1 MRTST
6 SKNSSNDTHSS
17 FSRLNL
23 ERKIN
28 KAMQQPPNPN
38 TNTSLSSY
46 TSQKILNLQRF
57 LDNAENTTPLSQ
69 SNNFSLGS
77 APLQESILLDQL
89 LKESQQ
95 ISDCQNVN
103 LLKIELNEAQKTIES
118 LKGLLENEQ
127 IKYKELEQ
135 KSQNDIKKKMETQK
149 EELETV
155 INRHLGFIDQL
166 ISDKT
171 SLNNEIEILLKKIKS
186 FEESYEKTINDMKET
201 HNKEMKG
208 QKDQILAGEKT
219 KKERWMSEKLQEI
232 KNMTIKGLEPEL
244 ESLMNKHKKDLKKF
258 EDQQEKELKIIKAT
272 LQETYEKDLLEM
284 RKRLIF
290 EYEESYQKNRDVEFT
305 KLKEAYGRLEKEGV
319 DEREFIKKSHYKEIE
334 GMEKGRKDQMEEYLK
349 NLKKAQEGHLE
360 ELKKEK
366 IEFQASLDKMRQELQ
381 KVFFYLKPLLVQ
393 YFFHW

>member
-1 MRTST
+1 
-6 SKNSSNDTHSS
+6 
-17 FSRLNL
+17 
-23 ERKIN
+23 
-28 KAMQQPPNPN
+28 
-38 TNTSLSSY
+38 
-46 TSQKILNLQRF
+46 
-57 LDNAENTTPLSQ
+57 
-69 SNNFSLGS
+69 
-77 APLQESILLDQL
+77 
-89 LKESQQ
+89 
-95 ISDCQNVN
+95 
-103 LLKIELNEAQKTIES
+103 
-118 LKGLLENEQ
+118 
-127 IKYKELEQ
+127 
-135 KSQNDIKKKMETQK
+135 
-149 EELETV
+149 
-155 INRHLGFIDQL
+155 
-166 ISDKT
+166 
-171 SLNNEIEILLKKIKS
+171 
-186 FEESYEKTINDMKET
+186 
-201 HNKEMKG
+201 
-208 QKDQILAGEKT
+208 
-219 KKERWMSEKLQEI
+219 MSEKLQEI

-349 NLKKAQEGHLE
+349 NLKKAQEGHWE